1 MREGLEMDDS
11 GEERRRS
18 PRRHVLKN
26 ARIILDDGNAIACIV
41 RNLSQSG
48 ALISLSEGGFVPN
61 EFELSI
67 DGENT
72 RQSARAVWKRD
83 GSMGVTFDLRS
94 SVKLQVL
101 SEAGFRCG
109 VPTCRGLLEVDLN
122 PFVRL
127 DESRLDNASNFIALC
142 PACQQ
147 LHEKGAI
154 SRKALATYKSCLVT
168 LSTAFDARAIDLL
181 LFLATAPRDSL
192 IVSGD
197 TLLTL
202 VSLLTTGFA
211 EIVGTASGDS
221 DVRYVVS
228 ITSKGQSVVNAW
240 KAGNLKAF
248 RAAVDG
254 RRVPHAKE
262 PSASSDMP
270 KKMLFFTR
278 RHAR

>member
-1 MREGLEMDDS
+1 M
-11 GEERRRS
+11 
-18 PRRHVLKN
+18 
-26 ARIILDDGNAIACIV
+26 
-41 RNLSQSG
+41 
-48 ALISLSEGGFVPN
+48 
-61 EFELSI
+61 
-67 DGENT
+67 
-72 RQSARAVWKRD
+72 
-83 GSMGVTFDLRS
+83 
-94 SVKLQVL
+94 
-101 SEAGFRCG
+101 
-109 VPTCRGLLEVDLN
+109 
-122 PFVRL
+122 
-127 DESRLDNASNFIALC
+127 
-142 PACQQ
+142 
-147 LHEKGAI
+147 
-154 SRKALATYKSCLVT
+154 
-168 LSTAFDARAIDLL
+168 
-181 LFLATAPRDSL
+181 
-192 IVSGD
+192 
-197 TLLTL
+197 LTL